1 MAKHIKNAV
10 IAAFIIFVVASTFGA
25 GAEFAITAFG
35 GLEGAA
41 ALAAVTFG
49 TTLLTSVIG
58 GMTSKGINAT
68 AGNFGSKFASR
79 AATAHRQLVYG
90 ECRVGGTIVHMET
103 TGTDNYLLHAVI
115 VLAGHEIQS
124 LESVRLNDVTLTTS
138 TSTIS
143 NSTVHTVTNSDF
155 SNTENENKYDSNGR
169 LVRFSFQN
177 GSQTAADGYAV
188 AQSSLVSSDKFLSC
202 AYIYMQMV
210 FDPEKFGGGMPNI
223 SCVVKGKKVFD
234 PRDDS
239 TAFSDNPALHIRD
252 YISNT
257 QYGLKALSSE
267 INDTTNVGG
276 FATAAN
282 ACDVAVTLADGST
295 TEKKYTAN
303 GFTNFG
309 ASGTGVMEGLLS
321 SMAGKM
327 SFVNGQ
333 FNIFAGT
340 TQSPS
345 LTITDDNLLAPVNIT
360 TNANTGEL
368 YNTVKPVYIDKAN
381 EYIAADAPVFQ
392 DATFLTEDTPN
403 GTSGDKPNYVKQ
415 MENQLPFTTTHTMAQ
430 RIGRLALKNQRLNTS
445 VNCLVDLSF
454 MKLQPADWV
463 YVTNERLGYSQKI
476 FEVVSVNMEVIQS
489 DETPVLGVRLALKET
504 AASIYAFATSDYN
517 ANIAAGSNLASGGFA
532 IAAPTSL
539 SLATD
544 STTNDNL
551 GTTSVTAT
559 WVNSASPTVIFT
571 DVQFKRNGAA
581 DATYTSTAASKGSTK
596 QTILGLE
603 IGVTYNFRVRHAGVA
618 GSYSAFSSVVNH
630 TVAGTA
636 QSLANYLNSN
646 VTTTKTFF
654 QNDVPTATSAGDLW
668 IDSNDGNKIYRA
680 HAAGADAVTAN
691 EWILT
696 TITAGAIGLGS
707 VLNQAQVTT
716 FAQDGV
722 PTATAIGDLWIDTN
736 DGNKIYRAQSAG
748 ADQVTGG
755 EWVVTTLT
763 KAGIG
768 LGNVAD
774 ERQITI
780 FREDNAPTA
789 TAVGDLWY
797 DTNDNNRQYRA
808 SATGS
813 SNWVEVSPN
822 KSTVGLTNVA
832 NERQIAVF
840 RQNDAPT
847 ATAVGDLWYDT
858 NDNNRQY
865 RASATG
871 SSNWVEVSPNKSTV
885 GLANLENLRQ
895 ITVFRQTSVPTALA
909 AGDLFVDT
917 DDNNKLYRSTAAG
930 NNAVASNQWV
940 LVNVNK
946 TGIGL
951 GNVDNTSDST
961 QQTATLSAAGKGDV
975 GLGNVDNT
983 SDATVLG
990 STHTGVSSGN
1000 HTGTFGGETNANMLD
1015 AKTRALAGF
1024 DASGNVNRPVPSAQI
1039 AGAMADSLTADSTT
1053 AQWITSDG
1061 ASYAPTGQTQD
1072 LTVTY
1077 DNSISK
1083 ATCKVRWTWVNVAD
1097 SNDDYISACAFTGSS
1112 TGFSLGSITTLSGN
1126 DKKFATCVVTHS
1138 ATSET
1143 ITLQGLLSL
1152 LNVSGGG
1159 K

>member
-10 IAAFIIFVVASTFGA
+10 IAAIVVFIGTALVFGTGGSVVTLFGTVGTA
-25 GAEFAITAFG
+25 TAAAMYSFAIALTGSVVG
-35 GLEGAA
+35 GL
-41 ALAAVTFG
+41 
-49 TTLLTSVIG
+49 
-58 GMTSKGINAT
+58 TSKGMNAS
-68 AGNFGSKFASR
+68 AGNFGSKFAAR

-103 TGTDNYLLHAVI
+103 TGVDNYLLHVVV

-124 LESVRLNDVTLTTS
+124 LESVRLNDTTLTTG

-143 NSTVHTVTNSDF
+143 GSTVYTATNSDF
-155 SNTENENKYDSNGR
+155 INTDSENNFGSGKLARY
-169 LVRFSFQN
+169 SFQN
-177 GSQTAADGYAV
+177 GSQTAADGFAV
-188 AQSSLVSSDKFLSC
+188 AQSSLLASDQFRSC
-202 AYIYMQMV
+202 AYIYLQLA
-210 FDPEKFGGGMPNI
+210 FDPEAFGGGMPAI
-223 SCVVKGKKVFD
+223 SCVIKGKKVFD
-234 PRDDS
+234 PRDNS
-239 TAFSDNPALHIRD
+239 TAWSDNPALCIRD
-252 YISNT
+252 FISNT
-257 QYGLKALSSE
+257 QYGLKALTSE
-267 INDTTNVGG
+267 INDTTNEGG

-282 ACDVAVTLADGST
+282 ACEVDVTLADNST
-295 TEKKYTAN
+295 TEDKYTAN

-309 ASGTGVMEGLLS
+309 ASGTGVLESLLS

-327 SFVNGQ
+327 SYTNGQ

-340 TQSPS
+340 TQTPS
-345 LTITDDNLLAPVNIT
+345 LTISDDNLLAPVSVA
-360 TNANTGEL
+360 TNANTGEF
-368 YNTVKPVYIDKAN
+368 YNTVKPVYVDSTN
-381 EYIAADAPVFQ
+381 DYIAADAPVYQ
-392 DATFLTEDTPN
+392 DSTFLTEDTPN
-403 GTSGDKPNYVKQ
+403 GVTNDKPNYVKQ
-415 MENQLPFTTTHTMAQ
+415 MEKQLPFTTTHTMAQ
-430 RIGRLALKNQRLNTS
+430 RIGRLALKNQRLSTS

-476 FEVVSVNMEVIQS
+476 FEVISVNMEVIQS

-517 ANIAAGSNLASGGFA
+517 ANIAAGSNLASGGFV

-539 SLATD
+539 SVATD
-544 STTNDNL
+544 TTTNDNL

-559 WVNSASPTVIFT
+559 WVNSASPMVIFN
-571 DVQFKRNGAA
+571 DLQFKRNGAA
-581 DATYTSTAASKGSTK
+581 DATYTSTAATKGTTK

-603 IGVTYNFRVRHAGVA
+603 IGVAYNFRVRHAGVA

-654 QNDVPTATSAGDLW
+654 QNEVPTALSAGDLW

-780 FREDNAPTA
+780 FRQDAVPTA
-789 TAVGDLWY
+789 TAAGDLWY
-797 DTNDNNRQYRA
+797 DTDNNNKQYRA
-808 SATGS
+808 
-813 SNWVEVSPN
+813 
-822 KSTVGLTNVA
+822 
-832 NERQIAVF
+832 
-840 RQNDAPT
+840 
-847 ATAVGDLWYDT
+847 
-858 NDNNRQY
+858 
-865 RASATG
+865 
-871 SSNWVEVSPNKSTV
+871 
-885 GLANLENLRQ
+885 
-895 ITVFRQTSVPTALA
+895 TSV
-909 AGDLFVDT
+909 
-917 DDNNKLYRSTAAG
+917 G
-930 NNAVASNQWV
+930 NNAVAANQWIEV
-940 LVNVNK
+940 TPDK
-946 TGIGL
+946 I
-951 GNVDNTSDST
+951 
-961 QQTATLSAAGKGDV
+961 AV
-975 GLGNVDNT
+975 GLSEVDNT
-983 SDATVLG
+983 SDATTMAGTLTGQINDGTTNFTAAELLKIRAGFDGLDGTAVLKTLNANSALRNG
-990 STHTGVSSGN
+990 EISLAANGTLSGAGTSVQVNLNSIPDAGNTKTHAGYAGTGLDSSGRVKV
-1000 HTGTFGGETNANMLD
+1000 GIISGGVAVTVADIKD
-1015 AKTRALAGF
+1015 AKLRAFAGF

-1039 AGAMADSLTADSTT
+1039 AGAMADSLTADSTI

-1126 DKKFATCVVTHS
+1126 DKKFATCVVTHT